1 MNFEIHSLE
10 FEQGSIKQHSTPG
23 PGVCPCILS
32 GSLHR
37 GCFSVS
43 LLCHPL
49 PFLSTWSPSAALSPM
64 LSTPLSQPSTA
75 HSPSGHRVLTAAGL
89 RLQSPPPLDFR
100 IEGQLYFA
108 MCCSSHSQASP
119 WDHLQEVTWGHG
131 ALFGWDGTTNT
142 PQPVFVG
149 SGRFPSPSLRCSPS
163 AQGRDGVV
171 DPAPRP
177 GCRAALRGCREVL
190 ILLVRHSTMAL
201 WVLCSLFL
209 QALIS
214 LLALCLLS
222 PSVPSTS
229 HFSNTSEH
237 FSASHISLE
246 LFLCLAQWVP
256 VVTT

>member
-1 MNFEIHSLE
+1 MLLFS
-10 FEQGSIKQHSTPG
+10 
-23 PGVCPCILS
+23 LS
-32 GSLHR
+32 GKPMGPPAGGDLGPRSAVRVGRDHQHTPPWALGGSPAQACAAHPQHR
-37 GCFSVS
+37 G
-43 LLCHPL
+43 
-49 PFLSTWSPSAALSPM
+49 
-64 LSTPLSQPSTA
+64 
-75 HSPSGHRVLTAAGL
+75 
-89 RLQSPPPLDFR
+89 
-100 IEGQLYFA
+100 
-108 MCCSSHSQASP
+108 
-119 WDHLQEVTWGHG
+119 
-131 ALFGWDGTTNT
+131 
-142 PQPVFVG
+142 
-149 SGRFPSPSLRCSPS
+149 
-163 AQGRDGVV
+163 GVV

-190 ILLVRHSTMAL
+190 ILLVRHSRMAL

-229 HFSNTSEH
+229 RFSNTSVH